1 MVMMAEP
8 RIASVCF
15 MVCVCLFLFVFCFFD
30 EIADEGKDFKKADC
44 QQWHRE
50 SSHQEN

>member
-1 MVMMAEP
+1 MAEP
-8 RIASVCF
+8 RIVMVCF
-15 MVCVCLFLFVFCFFD
+15 MMWGVCYVLVFCFFD
-30 EIADEGKDFKKADC
+30 EIANEGKDLKKADC